1 MIACIVFL
9 GFVVA
14 ITWASVVV
22 IEWIGS
28 RSRKKEETDAI
39 APVPRSP
46 WPELGTVRFAWGAS
60 KNIIRYRIE
69 RLSGEQIA
77 LRRLPLARSVAPA
90 RCLAML
96 TTRRSAYDRRGV
108 RQTVFR
114 VARTPE
120 WRAALPRP
128 APTLTARS

>member
-1 MIACIVFL
+1 MIASIIFL

-28 RSRKKEETDAI
+28 LGRKKEEKDAI
-39 APVPRSP
+39 APGPRLP

-60 KNIIRYRIE
+60 KNVVKHRIE

-77 LRRLPLARSVAPA
+77 LRRLPLARIVAPA
-90 RCLAML
+90 RRASACSRRFSQH
-96 TTRRSAYDRRGV
+96 TT
-108 RQTVFR
+108 
-114 VARTPE
+114 E
-120 WRAALPRP
+120 AA
-128 APTLTARS
+128 